1 MTRNAVL
8 EEALKLPT
16 KDRADVAVEL
26 LASLD
31 DKEWEDPEEV
41 ERAWGAEIERRA
53 RRVLSGE
60 SAGSPWEDTK
70 QKIEIRLA
78 KQ

>member
-8 EEALKLPT
+8 EEALKLSI
-16 KDRADVAVEL
+16 KERAEVAVKL

-31 DKEWEDPEEV
+31 DQEWDDPEEV

-60 SAGSPWEDTK
+60 SAGTPWEDVK
-70 QKIEIRLA
+70 QRLENRLA

>member
-8 EEALKLPT
+8 EEALKLSI
-16 KDRADVAVEL
+16 KERADVAVEL
-26 LASLD
+26 LSSLD
-31 DKEWEDPEEV
+31 DKEWEDTEEV

-53 RRVLSGE
+53 RRILSGE
-60 SAGSPWEDTK
+60 SAGSPWEDVK
-70 QKIEIRLA
+70 QRIENRLA

>member
-8 EEALKLPT
+8 EEALKLSS
-16 KDRADVAVEL
+16 KERADVAVEL

-31 DKEWEDPEEV
+31 DQEWEDREEV

-53 RRVLSGE
+53 RRVLSGG
-60 SAGSPWEDTK
+60 STGSPWEDVK
-70 QKIEIRLA
+70 QRIENRLA